1 MRLSTAEARLRPDE
15 AVLGTRNLRSREPT
29 ERPCEQVSETSGRIG
44 DGKELCRVAIDG
56 IGTGVPDDL
65 IELRSEVV
73 VAQSSGQHIGPRGT
87 RLRDRLQFSHELAPL
102 SWYLRA
108 RDATR

>member
-1 MRLSTAEARLRPDE
+1 MVNTYQAVRLSTAEARLRPDE

-73 VAQSSGQHIGPRGT
+73 VAQSSGQHIGPWVHVCVIG
-87 RLRDRLQFSHELAPL
+87 FSSAMN
-102 SWYLRA
+102 
-108 RDATR
+108 